1 MFAVNWR
8 RQPGNRLDP
17 IIPDNAS
24 KRKCMETDNSF
35 PIFSVV
41 IGVIGLMALLL
52 VLTRF
57 WVNVGARE
65 IAIKERRYLGDKMPP
80 GRVVATSSEVGI
92 QAAVLKPGLH
102 TIFWPFERVVKKV
115 PLIEIGPDE
124 LGVIEAVDGEPL
136 PTGRIF
142 APDRAQNAH
151 NNFQDP
157 IVFLEQGGVKGIQ
170 MRTLPPGFWP
180 IHPYLFRVSIAKNTV
195 VPKGCIGIVNA
206 GDGSPLDP
214 GRLLGK
220 AIKGHQNF
228 QDAEQF
234 IYAGGQKGS
243 QVEILT
249 PGTYRILTNSISLDN
264 SGNKPGLFSVEL
276 FQAVVINEN
285 QVGLVDALDGSPL
298 NPHDYVAAPVEGHN
312 NFQNGNEFII
322 QGGQRGPQ
330 KDLLLPGTYYINPL
344 LFKVI
349 PEKAGEVKPGE
360 VAVIVSNVGKDPTL
374 EIRRAMANKVR
385 EKLEREEKEQL
396 ALAAAHLDTLDG
408 NEGDDILKL
417 EEEMRLS
424 DPADRRLDAGAHE
437 AYVVPIGYRG
447 IQETV
452 VGPGKYYVNTL
463 AITPVIIPTTN
474 QTVEWTSEQLAETFN
489 PFEVISKDGFT
500 MQLEVRVVFRVK
512 PEDAPFMVA
521 KIGSIDRLIQNVM
534 HPLIDSIF
542 RNQAS
547 ESSAMAYLQNRHEEQ
562 ERAEARVRAH
572 LLKYHV
578 DVVNVLI
585 CHIRLP
591 EELMKTQTEKILAEQ
606 RQNMYNAQR
615 EAESKR
621 IELEK
626 TKAHA
631 DNQRDLMA
639 ATVGV
644 EISGKRAEQ
653 RKAEAE
659 GEAYYI
665 LETGKAE
672 AEKVRLMGESQG
684 VAYREQANALGPQ
697 GVALVETLKVIGEK
711 GVRITPDVLASGG
724 NGEGAGNL
732 GTLLLLNLFRNQ
744 INTGSNSDGKVI
756 AAKQ

>member
-1 MFAVNWR
+1 MDSDF
-8 RQPGNRLDP
+8 
-17 IIPDNAS
+17 
-24 KRKCMETDNSF
+24 SF
-35 PIFSVV
+35 SPVLFFVAAF
-41 IGVIGLMALLL
+41 GLLALLIL
-52 VLTRF
+52 LTRF
-57 WVNVGARE
+57 LVNVGARE
-65 IAIKERRYLGDKMPP
+65 IAIKERRYIGSKMPP
-80 GRVVATSSEVGI
+80 GRVVATEGEVGI
-92 QAAVLKPGLH
+92 QADVLKPGLH
-102 TIFWPFERVVKKV
+102 FIKWPFESVVKKV

-124 LGVIEAVDGEPL
+124 MGVVEAIDGEPL
-136 PTGRIF
+136 PPGRVF

-157 IVFLEQGGVKGIQ
+157 IAFIKQGGVKGIQ
-170 MRTLPPGFWP
+170 MRTLPPGLWP
-180 IHPYLFRVSIAKNTV
+180 IHPYLFRVSITKATMVPQGKVGV
-195 VPKGCIGIVNA
+195 VTA
-206 GDGSPLDP
+206 ADGAPLDE

-220 AIKGHQNF
+220 ATTGHRSF

-234 IYAGGQKGS
+234 IASGGQKGP
-243 QVEILT
+243 QIEILT
-249 PGTYRILTNSISLDN
+249 PGTYRILRESISMEDNSI
-264 SGNKPGLFSVEL
+264 KPGLFNV
-276 FQAVVINEN
+276 QIYDATVINEN
-285 QVGLVDALDGSPL
+285 QVGLVEALDGAPL
-298 NPHDYVAAPVEGHN
+298 NPRDYVAASVQGHN
-312 NFQNGNEFII
+312 NFQNGNEFI
-322 QGGQRGPQ
+322 QRGGQRGPQ
-330 KDLLLPGTYYINPL
+330 KDLLLPGTYYINPH

-360 VAVIVSNVGKDPTL
+360 VAVIVSNVGKDPTE
-374 EIRRAMANKVR
+374 EIRRAMATKVR
-385 EKLEREEKEQL
+385 EKLEREEREQL
-396 ALAAAHLDTLDG
+396 AIAAAHLDKLDG
-408 NEGDDILKL
+408 EEGDDLAQL
-417 EEEMRLS
+417 EEELRIG
-424 DPADRRLDAGAHE
+424 DPADSRLDAGAHE
-437 AYVVPIGYRG
+437 AYVVPEGYRG

-452 VGPGKYYVNTL
+452 VGPGRYYVNTL

-474 QTVEWTSEQLAETFN
+474 QTVEWTAEQIQDTFN

-562 ERAEARVRAH
+562 ERAEARVRVH

-591 EELMKTQTEKILAEQ
+591 EDLMKTQTEKILAEQ
-606 RQNMYNAQR
+606 RQSMYNAQR
-615 EAESKR
+615 EAEQKR

-626 TKAHA
+626 TRAHA
-631 DNQRDLMA
+631 DNQKDLMA

-644 EISGKRAEQ
+644 EISSRRAEQ

-659 GEAYYI
+659 GESHYI
-665 LETGKAE
+665 LQTGKAE
-672 AEKVRLMGESQG
+672 AEKVRLMGEAQG
-684 VAYREQANALGPQ
+684 VAYREQVNALGPQ

-724 NGEGAGNL
+724 SSDGAGNL
-732 GTLLLLNLFRNQ
+732 GTLLLLNLFRDQMKLGQNAEAQ
-744 INTGSNSDGKVI
+744 ANGAV
-756 AAKQ
+756 KQW